1 MFLPGKDQRNQRST
15 YMKIQ
20 TIESLQPYGLDIPGE
35 NNIQSLQQYV
45 ITVTASSFA
54 DDELTYPAKVM
65 NLSLV

>member
-1 MFLPGKDQRNQRST
+1 
-15 YMKIQ
+15 MKIQ
-20 TIESLQPYGLDIPGE
+20 SIESLQPYGLDIPGE

-45 ITVTASSFA
+45 ITVTASFA